1 MSSFEFCRTCCMHWY
16 RHRLRRP
23 LDVFDS
29 SIYFRLFRNFRCL
42 SDKQFIPCT
51 STNAVRRRLAVIE
64 PVLQLIPVSSLFAQP
79 TKMVWVTIYDKV
91 LLWTNCFAM
100 VLLYVLPQFL
110 FLFNFDFLSH
120 VYYYFVSL
128 GHYTS
133 YAECSRICETL
144 FI

>member
-1 MSSFEFCRTCCMHWY
+1 MILFISLMKWKNAVGVEIIILLNKWIRMSSFEFCRTCCMHWY

-23 LDVFDS
+23 LNVFDS

-51 STNAVRRRLAVIE
+51 STNTVRRRLAVIE

-91 LLWTNCFAM
+91 LLWTT
-100 VLLYVLPQFL
+100 VLQWF
-110 FLFNFDFLSH
+110 
-120 VYYYFVSL
+120 YFMCCHS
-128 GHYTS
+128 
-133 YAECSRICETL
+133 
-144 FI
+144 FFFF